1 MCCVLDGGA
10 KRAGGAVTIVPVSE
24 RPADTQRA
32 IDFDDADD
40 AILSM
45 CTDNEG
51 DLLLTDACSDAMM
64 ATDDLVS
71 ASINIQPTDWFTD
84 ATEIFYHQTV
94 ATDEQGVYN
103 SWKSTGI

>member
-1 MCCVLDGGA
+1 VCCVLDGGA

-32 IDFDDADD
+32 IDFDGDDADD

-51 DLLLTDACSDAMM
+51 DLLLTVACSDAMM

-71 ASINIQPTDWFTD
+71 ASINIQPTD
-84 ATEIFYHQTV
+84 
-94 ATDEQGVYN
+94 
-103 SWKSTGI
+103 